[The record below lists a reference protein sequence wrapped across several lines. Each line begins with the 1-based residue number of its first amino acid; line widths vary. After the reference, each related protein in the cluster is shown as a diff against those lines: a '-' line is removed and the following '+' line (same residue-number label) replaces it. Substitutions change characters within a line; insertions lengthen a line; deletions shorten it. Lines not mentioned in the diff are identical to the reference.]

1 MLAATASSECLL
13 GPGKPF
19 LFHLSSSPTSNH
31 SPNHANPST
40 AFVQCQRSRGLKG
53 LKGLMAYR
61 RKELGYLEEI
71 RGLRLTARK
80 NLCQHS
86 CVRKEG
92 DRKRL
97 PRLRPFQLFH
107 TGSFTSPVLLL
118 ISVSNIPIMDLLA
131 QINLIIWHQA
141 P

>member
-1 MLAATASSECLL
+1 
-13 GPGKPF
+13 
-19 LFHLSSSPTSNH
+19 
-31 SPNHANPST
+31 
-40 AFVQCQRSRGLKG
+40 
-53 LKGLMAYR
+53 MAYR
-61 RKELGYLEEI
+61 SKELGYLEEI

-86 CVRKEG
+86 SVWKEG

-97 PRLRPFQLFH
+97 PRPFQLFH

-131 QINLIIWHQA
+131 QINLIIWHQV